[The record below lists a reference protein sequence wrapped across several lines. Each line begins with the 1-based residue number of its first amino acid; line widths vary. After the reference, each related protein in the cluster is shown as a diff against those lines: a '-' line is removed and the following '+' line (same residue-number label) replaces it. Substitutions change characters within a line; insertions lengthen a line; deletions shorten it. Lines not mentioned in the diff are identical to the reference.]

1 MARTDASMTAVS
13 GRCMTFLCILQVR
26 LDVSVMQCTHRTWLK
41 LCTYAA
47 CIRGSNTA
55 HWHRKEPRLKNAPVI
70 PPLTRRRQIQE
81 GVYSPDNVMLSPE
94 QQQRLSPR
102 CQRWWDAANETLRS
116 TFIRFLQLRACVC
129 VCRVQGMGERGTV
142 CFPSGGNRR
151 DAVKW
156 TAPRRVFYRPPQLT
170 DISTL
175 PPLSPS
181 HPVSLPRAASSPLPP
196 HRAGHAQ
203 SLPPRGRSKLV
214 RLNQVMWAAA
224 LESN

>member
-26 LDVSVMQCTHRTWLK
+26 LDVSVMQCTHSTWLK

-55 HWHRKEPRLKNAPVI
+55 HWNRKEPRLQNAPVI
-70 PPLTRRRQIQE
+70 PPLTRRRQTQE

-116 TFIRFLQLRACVC
+116 TFIRFLQLRVRACACVRACVC
-129 VCRVQGMGERGTV
+129 VCVSCEGYGREGDGLFHVRWRQTWCCKMDSSS
-142 CFPSGGNRR
+142 SG
-151 DAVKW
+151 
-156 TAPRRVFYRPPQLT
+156 F
-170 DISTL
+170 
-175 PPLSPS
+175 
-181 HPVSLPRAASSPLPP
+181 
-196 HRAGHAQ
+196 
-203 SLPPRGRSKLV
+203 
-214 RLNQVMWAAA
+214 
-224 LESN
+224 